1 MLQKRA
7 VHNGAGSF
15 LIPDNRMRRALACCI
30 AYALVLVAASPAAA
44 ETREDEQVWVNLT
57 AMGAI
62 AGDVVYFAEIQPRM
76 GDGVSRL
83 DQLLL
88 RGAVGLKLSPSV
100 TVYQGYAH
108 VVVPT
113 EGGKDVNE
121 ERSFQQLNWAMGKPW
136 GGELTSRTRL
146 EQRWRSDGGDT
157 GWRLREMLRYE
168 KPLKPGTNTVNA
180 LVYAEG
186 FLALNDTDWGA
197 RGGFDQLRS
206 FVGLELG
213 VKDAT
218 TVELGY
224 LNQVID
230 QTRGRTRVN
239 HVASVSLFFRH

>member
-1 MLQKRA
+1 
-7 VHNGAGSF
+7 
-15 LIPDNRMRRALACCI
+15 MRRALACCI

-206 FVGLELG
+206 FVGVELG

>member
-1 MLQKRA
+1 
-7 VHNGAGSF
+7 
-15 LIPDNRMRRALACCI
+15 MRRALACCI
-30 AYALVLVAASPAAA
+30 AYALALVAASTASA

-57 AMGAI
+57 AMGPI

-113 EGGKDVNE
+113 DGGKDVNE

-206 FVGLELG
+206 FVGVELG
-213 VKDAT
+213 VKEAT